1 MKSTQTNNR
10 KTNPKLKL
18 VIIVILVIVI
28 GLLAVHF
35 GSMLIEQ
42 MGNDNSNN
50 YDYMN
55 NHIDDNSDSDI
66 HNSSINI
73 QDSLKEPVIYLY
85 PTKIEKVNVKVDYKA
100 GFLKTVPEYSNDGWN
115 VIAQPS
121 GNLTNISD
129 NKLYPYLLWEGN
141 PDQGLKFNM
150 TKGFV
155 VKGSATE
162 QFLNSE
168 LKLIGL
174 NDSES
179 KEFIS
184 YWLPKMKNNKYNLI
198 HFATDE
204 YTAKVKL
211 AVTPKPDS
219 LLRVL
224 MVYKSLG
231 SKPDAIIAAQHF
243 NDFKRQGFTVV
254 EWGGTRLK

>member
-1 MKSTQTNNR
+1 MKSTQTNNK

-42 MGNDNSNN
+42 MGNNNSNN

-55 NHIDDNSDSDI
+55 NHIDDN
-66 HNSSINI
+66 
-73 QDSLKEPVIYLY
+73 SLKEPVIYLY

-100 GFLKTVPEYSNDGWN
+100 GLSKTDPKYSEDGWN
-115 VIAQPS
+115 VIADPD
-121 GNLTNISD
+121 GELTNLAD
-129 NKLYPYLLWEGN
+129 NKTYHYLLWEGN
-141 PDQGLKFNM
+141 PDSDFEYDM

-174 NDSES
+174 NGSES
-179 KEFIS
+179 KEFIR
-184 YWLPKMKNNKYNLI
+184 YWLPKMKSNKYNLI

-211 AVTPKPDS
+211 TVTPKPDS

-224 MVYKSLG
+224 MVYEPLSI
-231 SKPDAIIAAQHF
+231 KPSAVITAQHF